1 MRFNSK
7 RNELVSQE
15 TTILNEIGFDMD
27 SHPTFFAIVE
37 ILMAQGILFNTDK
50 HFQQPMQDEKCVNLL
65 EKYVDFFVLL
75 ALQDHK
81 LVNTNQ
87 YLISCSIISAARKQC
102 NINPVWS

>member
-1 MRFNSK
+1 M
-7 RNELVSQE
+7 
-15 TTILNEIGFDMD
+15 NEIGFDMD
-27 SHPTFFAIVE
+27 SHPTFFIIVE
-37 ILMAQGILFNTDK
+37 ILMAQGIMYTSDK
-50 HFQQPMQDEKCVNLL
+50 HFQSTMQDEKCVNLL

-87 YLISCSIISAARKQC
+87 YLISCSIVSAARKQC